1 MPNFTGTL
9 TPNSIFSAIFNMI
22 ISQQV
27 FADNIRGTYSAL
39 VDRSRRDGGLYG
51 DTKLYYS
58 TDILKSY
65 AWGNDAEAQNL
76 LKLFR
81 PKAPQVQAIKLDTF
95 RQIPLTVDN
104 YLTKQA
110 WSTEGA
116 FSEFNSV
123 MLGWMRDTKRVYDST
138 LFNVFIGTTMTE
150 KNKQHLVVDV
160 TTAVGE
166 TTGEER
172 SRIEAQEIARAMAD
186 LLVDLEDA
194 TRLYNDY
201 GQKRSYATD
210 ELLFVW
216 NAAAVNKIEKRDL
229 PTIFHKDFIDKF
241 KQYTLPARYF
251 GTPNAASV
259 TAATAKT
266 RSLIEQD
273 IVFAGG
279 ETVAEPIDVMRG
291 GVEMILQPGD
301 TVNKGDIGHVFPGD
315 LIPAKTVLAASGNI
329 TYPSYE
335 ETSNVLFKI
344 IAADSVPYMSAFEVA
359 TDFFNQKSLTET
371 HYLTFGHNTLEYLKN
386 RPFITATQA

>member
-9 TPNSIFSAIFNMI
+9 TPNAIFSAIFNMI

-27 FADNIRGTYSAL
+27 FADNVRGTYSAL

-160 TTAVGE
+160 TSAVGE
-166 TTGEER
+166 TTGEEK

-315 LIPAKTVLAASGNI
+315 LIPAKTVLAASGSI

-335 ETSNVLFKI
+335 ETSDVLFKI

-359 TDFFNQKSLTET
+359 TDFFNPKSLTET

-386 RPFITATQA
+386 RPFITATQE

>member
-9 TPNSIFSAIFNMI
+9 TPNSIFSVLFNMI

-116 FSEFNSV
+116 FSEFNFV

-335 ETSNVLFKI
+335 ETSDVLFKI

-359 TDFFNQKSLTET
+359 TDFFNPKSLTET

>member
-9 TPNSIFSAIFNMI
+9 TPNAIFSAIFNMI

-27 FADNIRGTYSAL
+27 FADNVRGTYSAL

-166 TTGEER
+166 TTGEEK

-279 ETVAEPIDVMRG
+279 ETVAEPIDIMRG

-315 LIPAKTVLAASGNI
+315 LIPAKTVLSASGSI

-335 ETSNVLFKI
+335 ETSDVLFKI

-359 TDFFNQKSLTET
+359 TDFFNPKSLTET

-386 RPFITATQA
+386 RPFITATQE

>member
-9 TPNSIFSAIFNMI
+9 APNSIFSVLFNMI

-150 KNKQHLVVDV
+150 KNKQHLVVNV

-335 ETSNVLFKI
+335 ETSDVLFKI

-359 TDFFNQKSLTET
+359 TDFFNPKSLTET

>member
-9 TPNSIFSAIFNMI
+9 TPNAIFSAIFNMI

-273 IVFAGG
+273 IVFSGG

-335 ETSNVLFKI
+335 ETSDVLFKI

-359 TDFFNQKSLTET
+359 TDFFNPKSLTET

>member
-9 TPNSIFSAIFNMI
+9 TPNAIFSAIFNMI

-27 FADNIRGTYSAL
+27 FADNVRGTYSAL

-150 KNKQHLVVDV
+150 KNKQHLIVNV

-291 GVEMILQPGD
+291 NVEMILQPGD

-335 ETSNVLFKI
+335 ETSDVLFKI

-359 TDFFNQKSLTET
+359 TDFFNPKSLTET

>member
-9 TPNSIFSAIFNMI
+9 TPNAIFSAIFNMI

-335 ETSNVLFKI
+335 ETSDVLFKI
-344 IAADSVPYMSAFEVA
+344 ISADSVPYMSAFEVA
-359 TDFFNQKSLTET
+359 TDFFNPKSLTET

>member
-9 TPNSIFSAIFNMI
+9 TPNAIFSAIFNMI

-150 KNKQHLVVDV
+150 KNKQHLIVNV

-291 GVEMILQPGD
+291 NVEMILQPGD

-359 TDFFNQKSLTET
+359 TDFFNAKSLTET

>member
-9 TPNSIFSAIFNMI
+9 TPNSIFSVLFNMI

-335 ETSNVLFKI
+335 ETSDVLFKI

-359 TDFFNQKSLTET
+359 TDFFNPKSLTET

>member
-9 TPNSIFSAIFNMI
+9 TPNAIFSAIFNMI

-335 ETSNVLFKI
+335 ETSDVLFKI

-359 TDFFNQKSLTET
+359 TDFFNPKSLTET